1 MKKLIA
7 IIVLL
12 GFVSFAQA
20 NDSFVVNAK
29 FYVNKNLIGSPT
41 LVVNSNE
48 EASVSVDNSYSFA
61 LIVTPI
67 DDSTVSFATDLKLGG
82 KHMAPS
88 LVVELGKEASINID
102 GKEMSVLVSKSSS

>member
-7 IIVLL
+7 IVVLL

-29 FYVNKNLIGSPT
+29 CYGDKNLIGSPV

-48 EASVSVDNSYSFA
+48 EASISVDNSYSFS
-61 LIVTPI
+61 LTVTRI
-67 DDSTVSFATDLKLGG
+67 DDSTI
-82 KHMAPS
+82 S
-88 LVVELGKEASINID
+88 LVKQT
-102 GKEMSVLVSKSSS
+102 